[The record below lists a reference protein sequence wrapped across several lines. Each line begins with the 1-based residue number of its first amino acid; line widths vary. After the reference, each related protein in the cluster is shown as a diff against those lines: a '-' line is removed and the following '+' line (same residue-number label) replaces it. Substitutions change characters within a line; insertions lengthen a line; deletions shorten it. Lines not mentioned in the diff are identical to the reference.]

1 MLLFSTDNR
10 LQMAYFSPLLS
21 LSAQTIV
28 PEIMTLTDV
37 AVLLPGNQR

>member
-1 MLLFSTDNR
+1 
-10 LQMAYFSPLLS
+10 MAYFSLLLS
-21 LSAQTIV
+21 LSVAQFIV